1 MMKSNSDQAN
11 QTHVDSG
18 IDRLMIAHNEII
30 NAWFEH
36 WNSREVSRIDL
47 AFEKSSDLTEANKHV
62 A

>member
-1 MMKSNSDQAN
+1 MMKSNRDQSNEAY
-11 QTHVDSG
+11 VDSG

-36 WNSREVSRIDL
+36 WNSREISRIEL
-47 AFEKSSDLTEANKHV
+47 AFEKSADLAEANKHV